1 MFDRIF
7 DMRKPCISNHKLSRA
22 HKLRLISLVQYE
34 GTTPSLPLTVVTRMH
49 TCTRS
54 ESRAIPSPHHLSW
67 LALDTYKALFHNEE
81 VRYTYIALFPGSSMF
96 VAWPAVLQA
105 VEGTRLRCT
114 YVVTL
119 LPVLHW
125 MWIKEQQKKTGEA
138 WERVCIHGRVQLR
151 VFYHITSYAGPSPW
165 LRGEVG
171 WVSFAVVHNSWTHL
185 ILRSRCC
192 KCVQFG
198 EREGEK
204 GQHCVNKT
212 ITSIQPSIVLVLL
225 YL

>member
-1 MFDRIF
+1 M
-7 DMRKPCISNHKLSRA
+7 A
-22 HKLRLISLVQYE
+22 
-34 GTTPSLPLTVVTRMH
+34 GTRHIQSPLPQWRGKVHLH
-49 TCTRS
+49 
-54 ESRAIPSPHHLSW
+54 SPVPRQFHVCC
-67 LALDTYKALFHNEE
+67 LACSTA
-81 VRYTYIALFPGSSMF
+81 SSGG
-96 VAWPAVLQA
+96 L
-105 VEGTRLRCT
+105 GTRLRCT

-151 VFYHITSYAGPSPW
+151 VFYHFTSYAGPSPW

-198 EREGEK
+198 ERERERK
-204 GQHCVNKT
+204 G
-212 ITSIQPSIVLVLL
+212 SIVWTKLSHQYNLVLF
-225 YL
+225 

>member
-1 MFDRIF
+1 MAGTRHIQSPLPQW
-7 DMRKPCISNHKLSRA
+7 RGKVHL
-22 HKLRLISLVQYE
+22 HSLVPRQFHVCCLACSTASSGGDKTKMYIC
-34 GTTPSLPLTVVTRMH
+34 GNLVTSPPLNVDQRTTKKKRGRPG
-49 TCTRS
+49 
-54 ESRAIPSPHHLSW
+54 
-67 LALDTYKALFHNEE
+67 NEC
-81 VRYTYIALFPGSSMF
+81 V
-96 VAWPAVLQA
+96 
-105 VEGTRLRCT
+105 
-114 YVVTL
+114 
-119 LPVLHW
+119 
-125 MWIKEQQKKTGEA
+125 
-138 WERVCIHGRVQLR
+138 GRVQLR